1 MLSLKIRTAQ
11 IFSIIVDLVLFFIAL
26 YLALIIRHFDLVS
39 FDIYYSHIMAFLYV
53 SIIFILLNYV
63 AGLYDLNKLRSG
75 VKIVTLLFYSI
86 VTTFLMSIM
95 IFYINPSDIN
105 PKLIMLIQAMI
116 LYFLASLFHILS
128 YNSLIVDKARA
139 LMLGSGHEFD
149 ELKELING
157 SPNFP
162 IHFVSHIELNT
173 DNGLSQKNGHN
184 SSVSANIS
192 ELERV
197 LKDNKIEIIVS
208 DARNS
213 KVIPLLPYLYNLS
226 SGGIMLYD
234 LKRMYEEVFRRM
246 PLTSIGYFWYFE
258 NISFNT
264 KAYEFAKRVLD
275 LIIAIPL
282 AAWWMIMHPFV
293 SYLIKREDGG
303 DIFIKQKRMGL
314 HGKYIYLYKY
324 RTMNYSDTGK
334 WVKDNDNPNK
344 VTKIGHFLRKSRIDE
359 FPQLLSILKG
369 DISLIGPRPDIT
381 DLGERLQN
389 EIPFY
394 LIRYAIKPGLSGWA
408 QTMQDK
414 PPQTV
419 EETRMRLQYDLYY
432 IKNRSIILDLII
444 ILRTVR
450 TFLSRTGM

>member
-1 MLSLKIRTAQ
+1 MLSLKIRTVQ
-11 IFSIIVDLVLFFIAL
+11 IFSIIVDLALFFVSL
-26 YLALIIRHFDLVS
+26 YLALVIRHLGFVGFDV
-39 FDIYYSHIMAFLYV
+39 YYVHVRAFLYV
-53 SIIFILLNYV
+53 SFIFILFNYV
-63 AGLYDLNKLRSG
+63 AGLYDLNKLRSS
-75 VKIVTLLFYSI
+75 VKLITLLLYSA
-86 VTTFLMSIM
+86 VSTFLIGVM
-95 IFYINPSDIN
+95 IFYINPSNIN
-105 PKLIMLIQAMI
+105 PKLIMLIQAII
-116 LYFLASLFHILS
+116 LYLLVSLFHILS
-128 YNSLIVDKARA
+128 YNSLIVNKARA
-139 LMLGSGHEFD
+139 LMLGSGTEFD
-149 ELKELING
+149 ELKEMINN

-162 IHFVSHIELNT
+162 IYFVNHIELNV
-173 DNGLSQKNGHN
+173 DNGLVQKNGHN

-226 SGGIMLYD
+226 SEGIMLYD

-246 PLTSIGYFWYFE
+246 PLTSVGYFWYFE
-258 NISFNT
+258 NIGFNT
-264 KAYEFAKRVLD
+264 KAYEFSKRVLD

-282 AAWWMIMHPFV
+282 SVWWMIMHPFV
-293 SYLIKREDGG
+293 SLLIKREDGG
-303 DIFIKQKRMGL
+303 EIFIKQKRMGL

-324 RTMNYSDTGK
+324 RTMNHSDTGK
-334 WVKDNDNPNK
+334 WIKQADNTNK
-344 VTKIGHFLRKSRIDE
+344 VTRIGHFLRKSRIDE

-381 DLGERLQN
+381 DLGEKLQN

-432 IKNRSIILDLII
+432 IKNRSIILDVII